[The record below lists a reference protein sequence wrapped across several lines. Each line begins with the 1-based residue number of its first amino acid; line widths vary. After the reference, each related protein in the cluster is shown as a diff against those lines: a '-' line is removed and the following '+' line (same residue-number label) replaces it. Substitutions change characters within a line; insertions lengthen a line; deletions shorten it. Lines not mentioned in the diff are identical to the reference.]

1 MLQVELPEI
10 QPEFANLL
18 NLLEQQDT
26 EALLIT
32 KNGKPLARL
41 MRPIQDC
48 ASPDAKTICQ
58 KRIGVAEGKFTVPDD
73 FDKWDAEVAELF
85 EGYL

>member
-1 MLQVELPEI
+1 MLNQ
-10 QPEFANLL
+10 
-18 NLLEQQDT
+18 LEQQDT
-26 EALLIT
+26 ETLLIT
-32 KNGKPLARL
+32 PNGKPLARL
-41 MRPIQDC
+41 THPLQGS
-48 ASPDAKTICQ
+48 APLDAKTIRQ

>member
-1 MLQVELPEI
+1 MMQVELPEI

-18 NLLEQQDT
+18 NLLEQQGT

-32 KNGKPLARL
+32 RNGRPLAKL
-41 MRPIQDC
+41 MRPAQDC
-48 ASPDAKTICQ
+48 GPLNAEPVRK
-58 KRIGVAEGKFTVPDD
+58 KRIGVAEGKVIVPDD